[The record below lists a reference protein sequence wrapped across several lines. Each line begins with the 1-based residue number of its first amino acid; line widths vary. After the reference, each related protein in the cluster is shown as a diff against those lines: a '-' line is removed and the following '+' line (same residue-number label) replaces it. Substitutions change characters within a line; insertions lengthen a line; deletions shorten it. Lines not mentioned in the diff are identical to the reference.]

1 MSTSEGPSG
10 LLDLNCSWASNPDRA
25 IQHRGGAMVLHCC
38 CFSLRRDWSIVPM
51 NHSLRASPM
60 ASESGP
66 DDINGLAAS
75 SSGPQPARVFVALKI
90 APATAHELAKV
101 ARELERFPVRLIAPA
116 DIHLTLVPPWNEVSI
131 PDAVDKLRRVVDS
144 SGDFTLEFRHVRYG
158 PEPRR
163 PRLLWVECAATPEI
177 AQLRAMLLLAF
188 GQVDERPFRPHVTL
202 ARLRGNGA
210 IIARKHPIDRGLVL
224 TQHVGSVEL
233 MQSPAPG
240 GSGYKVLASLTF
252 GTNHE
257 SSSGMR
263 G

>member
-1 MSTSEGPSG
+1 
-10 LLDLNCSWASNPDRA
+10 
-25 IQHRGGAMVLHCC
+25 
-38 CFSLRRDWSIVPM
+38 
-51 NHSLRASPM
+51 M
-60 ASESGP
+60 AAERGP
-66 DDINGLAAS
+66 DET
-75 SSGPQPARVFVALKI
+75 SGVVAGAGSPQLARVFVALKI
-90 APATAHELAKV
+90 APATADELARA

-131 PDAVDKLRRVVDS
+131 PDAVEKVGRIADKCD
-144 SGDFTLEFRHVRYG
+144 DFTLEFRHVRYG

-163 PRLLWVECAATPEI
+163 PRLLWAECAATPEI
-177 AQLRAMLLLAF
+177 ARLRAMLLLAF

-202 ARLRGNGA
+202 ARLHGNGA
-210 IIARKHPIDRGLVL
+210 VISRKHPIDRALVL

-252 GTNHE
+252 GADRE
-257 SSSGMR
+257 VSSGMR

>member
-1 MSTSEGPSG
+1 
-10 LLDLNCSWASNPDRA
+10 
-25 IQHRGGAMVLHCC
+25 
-38 CFSLRRDWSIVPM
+38 
-51 NHSLRASPM
+51 M
-60 ASESGP
+60 ASEPGP
-66 DDINGLAAS
+66 DETSGLVTS
-75 SSGPQPARVFVALKI
+75 PGSPQSARVFVALKM
-90 APATAHELAKV
+90 APAIADELAKV

-116 DIHLTLVPPWNEVSI
+116 DIHLTLVPPWNEASI
-131 PDAVDKLRRVVDS
+131 PDAIEKLRRVADRCD
-144 SGDFTLEFRHVRYG
+144 DFTLEFRYVSYG

-177 AQLRAMLLLAF
+177 AQLHAMLLLAF

-224 TQHVGSVEL
+224 TQRVGSVEL

-240 GSGYKVLASLTF
+240 GSGYKLLASLLL
-252 GTNHE
+252 GTSRE
-257 SSSGMR
+257 SSSSTR